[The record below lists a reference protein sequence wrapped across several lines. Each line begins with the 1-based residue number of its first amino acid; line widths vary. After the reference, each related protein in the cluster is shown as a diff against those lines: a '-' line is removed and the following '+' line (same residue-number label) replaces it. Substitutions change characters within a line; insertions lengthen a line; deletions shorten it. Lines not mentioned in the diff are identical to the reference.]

1 MGDSEISPGLP
12 LEALS
17 LLYNFLVLL
26 GCNTVSL
33 ERHAAVVPFSAFD
46 SLRSSSSS
54 SASFALPSVMSC
66 MVPPQQAQKQC
77 RFLKTWD
84 NLNGQYDMGLHN
96 EQKLMSLLIYIAII
110 IIIISSILM
119 ITLKSASWVLDHDMV
134 IPLVLHLWADHRF
147 LDGISFD
154 GTPAVA

>member
-1 MGDSEISPGLP
+1 
-12 LEALS
+12 
-17 LLYNFLVLL
+17 
-26 GCNTVSL
+26 
-33 ERHAAVVPFSAFD
+33 
-46 SLRSSSSS
+46 
-54 SASFALPSVMSC
+54 MSG

-77 RFLKTWD
+77 RFLKNFD
-84 NLNGQYDMGLHN
+84 NLSGQSDMVLHN

-110 IIIISSILM
+110 IIRIMLM
-119 ITLKSASWVLDHDMV
+119 ISLKSASRVLGHDMV

>member
-17 LLYNFLVLL
+17 LLHNFQVLL

-33 ERHAAVVPFSAFD
+33 EKHVAVIPCSAFD
-46 SLRSSSSS
+46 SPSSSSS
-54 SASFALPSVMSC
+54 SASFGLPSVISC
-66 MVPPQQAQKQC
+66 MVPPQQVQKQC
-77 RFLKTWD
+77 RFLKNLD
-84 NLNGQYDMGLHN
+84 NLSGQSDMVLHN

-110 IIIISSILM
+110 IIIRLM
-119 ITLKSASWVLDHDMV
+119 ITLKSASRVLGHDMV